1 MTVLDENA
9 LRSLIRDEVRAVVRE
24 ELAKLELGRP
34 VAQEFLSPE
43 TAATLTETSAST
55 IRSWL
60 REGRLRTYHAGR
72 LVRVRRDELEALLSS
87 AGSSAGNDTA
97 PTAATIIAR
106 GRR

>member
-24 ELAKLELGRP
+24 ELAKLDLGRP
-34 VAQEFLSPE
+34 VTQEFLSLE
-43 TAATLTETSAST
+43 TAATLTETSVST
-55 IRSWL
+55 IRGWL

-72 LVRVRRDELEALLSS
+72 LVRVRRDELEALLSG
-87 AGSSAGNDTA
+87 AGGGASNDSA
-97 PTAATIIAR
+97 PTAAAIIAR

>member
-1 MTVLDENA
+1 MDEHS

-34 VAQEFLSPE
+34 TTQEYLSPE
-43 TAATLTETSAST
+43 SAATLTETSVST
-55 IRSWL
+55 IRGWL

-87 AGSSAGNDTA
+87 TRSAAGNDIA
-97 PTAATIIAR
+97 PAAANIIAR